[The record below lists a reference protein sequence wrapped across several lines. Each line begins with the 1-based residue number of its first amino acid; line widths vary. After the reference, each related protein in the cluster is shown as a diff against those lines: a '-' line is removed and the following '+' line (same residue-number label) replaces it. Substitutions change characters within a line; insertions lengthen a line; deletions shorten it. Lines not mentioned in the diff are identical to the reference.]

1 MKRYRFVP
9 NRRFQ
14 STPSYREMSSIRL
27 LARRAFSR
35 APAAEARAFSAE
47 TAVGGTPGAMTHRN
61 LGNNVI
67 VGGTIFSFVGAV
79 YWYTV
84 HSTAVHCTRVRLYLV
99 VCCLFITMS
108 SQCTDRASDGLPYWG
123 SGTAVQPYYGGSRC
137 RSTSS

>member
-1 MKRYRFVP
+1 MRYRFVP
-9 NRRFQ
+9 NRRSQ
-14 STPSYREMSSIRL
+14 SIPSYRKIKMSSIRL
-27 LARRAFSR
+27 LARRFSR

-84 HSTAVHCTRVRLYLV
+84 HNLRKQGGQLEDDLDELAGEIEQEQHRQSQS
-99 VCCLFITMS
+99 S
-108 SQCTDRASDGLPYWG
+108 SQ
-123 SGTAVQPYYGGSRC
+123 
-137 RSTSS
+137 

>member
-1 MKRYRFVP
+1 MRYRFVP
-9 NRRFQ
+9 NRRSQ

-84 HSTAVHCTRVRLYLV
+84 HNLRKQGGQLEDDLDELAGEIEQEQHRQSQS
-99 VCCLFITMS
+99 S
-108 SQCTDRASDGLPYWG
+108 SQ
-123 SGTAVQPYYGGSRC
+123 
-137 RSTSS
+137 